1 MIHVVGALIK
11 WRPLLEAKHKPWH
24 RPPEL
29 DPNMRITCQ
38 NCQAQ
43 YELDPTALP
52 PEGRDVQC
60 SLCNHIW
67 FEAPDPAELAFARRA
82 KAAAAPEADDIKLP
96 EMDGALRDLLRA
108 EAQHEAEAR
117 LADAATESADL
128 GTMAP
133 EITNPESATTDL
145 TPALEWEDATPQDLS
160 QKTTGRSAASPRSID
175 DVAADTVQTVAVF
188 TPDRRDILPDA
199 AEIAKTLRSEADPGR
214 DTAATAP
221 TPVLTPSENADI
233 LEHTAPRM
241 PAKGEGLGFGLML
254 GIGAALLVVYLFGEA
269 IGGQFPSL
277 AAPLDTYVTAVDAG
291 RVWLNAQLAFG
302 LALVFGPA
310 G

>member
-1 MIHVVGALIK
+1 
-11 WRPLLEAKHKPWH
+11 
-24 RPPEL
+24 
-29 DPNMRITCQ
+29 MRITCQ

-96 EMDGALRDLLRA
+96 EMDSALRDLLRA

-117 LADAATESADL
+117 RADAATESADV
-128 GTMAP
+128 GTIAP
-133 EITNPESATTDL
+133 DIPNAESPTADL
-145 TPALEWEDATPQDLS
+145 TPALEWEDATPQDLP
-160 QKTTGRSAASPRSID
+160 QKTTAPSAASIEDATSETGD
-175 DVAADTVQTVAVF
+175 SVAVF

-199 AEIAKTLRSEADPGR
+199 AEIAKTLRSEADPAR
-214 DTAATAP
+214 DTAATTP
-221 TPVLTPSENADI
+221 TPVLAPLENADI
-233 LEHTAPRM
+233 LEHTT
-241 PAKGEGLGFGLML
+241 PAQGQGLGFSLML
-254 GIGAALLVVYLFGEA
+254 GVGAALLVVYLFGEA

-277 AAPLDTYVTAVDAG
+277 AAPLETYVAAVDAG
-291 RVWLNAQLAFG
+291 RIWLNAQLAFG
-302 LALVFGPA
+302 LALLFGPA